1 MTVQGDRN
9 EMSGKRIRIR
19 GEGSITTVER
29 GHKYRIR
36 LRIPPELNGGKPK
49 WSKQRTVI
57 GNIADARAEI
67 ERYRAELEEELNNE
81 RCGLTVG
88 EYAREFQQRRL
99 EMGTLSPDT
108 LARDEL
114 ETRRIERLFGDVAIE
129 DVDARTISA
138 GYARLRREGVSANAV
153 FKVHAKLSQILKRA
167 VREDVIPS
175 NPCDRIE
182 DVKRPEAR
190 ERRSLS
196 AEQALQL
203 ARDLKEAPRDGRI
216 VAVWIA
222 LATGCRRGEILGL
235 TWADVD
241 LESGRLSITHQL
253 DKKKRVRSPKSRAS
267 RRNLAID
274 GGTVAFLSEWKAM
287 QSERFFG
294 GAPVPD
300 VTPVC
305 TNELGEFMDPNVFG
319 RWRRAFFADHGLGR
333 FKVVEETWDKNG
345 IKRYKRSGYDGFN
358 LHELRHTQAT
368 LLIGGG
374 ADIKTV
380 QTRLGHSSP
389 SLTLSLY
396 AHAIEQKDRDAADL
410 IGGIMGEGE

>member
-1 MTVQGDRN
+1 MTVRSDRN

-36 LRIPPELNGGKPK
+36 LRIPPKLNGGKPK

-67 ERYRAELEEELNNE
+67 ERYHAELEEELNNE

-88 EYAREFQQRRL
+88 EYAREFQQRRF

-167 VREDVIPS
+167 VREDIIPS

-203 ARDLKEAPRDGRI
+203 ARDLKEPPRSPQG
-216 VAVWIA
+216 
-222 LATGCRRGEILGL
+222 TGASLRCGSRSRRGAGAARYWGSRGL
-235 TWADVD
+235 TW
-241 LESGRLSITHQL
+241 T
-253 DKKKRVRSPKSRAS
+253 
-267 RRNLAID
+267 
-274 GGTVAFLSEWKAM
+274 WKA
-287 QSERFFG
+287 
-294 GAPVPD
+294 
-300 VTPVC
+300 
-305 TNELGEFMDPNVFG
+305 
-319 RWRRAFFADHGLGR
+319 AD
-333 FKVVEETWDKNG
+333 
-345 IKRYKRSGYDGFN
+345 
-358 LHELRHTQAT
+358 
-368 LLIGGG
+368 
-374 ADIKTV
+374 
-380 QTRLGHSSP
+380 
-389 SLTLSLY
+389 
-396 AHAIEQKDRDAADL
+396 
-410 IGGIMGEGE
+410 